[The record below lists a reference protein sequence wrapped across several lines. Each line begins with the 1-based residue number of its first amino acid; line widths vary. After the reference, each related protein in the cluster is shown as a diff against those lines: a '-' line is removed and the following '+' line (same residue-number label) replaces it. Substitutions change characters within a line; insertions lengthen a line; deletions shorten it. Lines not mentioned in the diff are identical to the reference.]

1 MRPSALPRAN
11 ILATLPTMA
20 IAGAPVVALSF
31 ASGGGYPTAWN
42 LLTISMVAAG
52 AAVAYVRR
60 PPLGRYELAAI
71 GLLGALTSYSALS
84 YAWSADPPA
93 TAAEAQRWL
102 ALTATLACLAL
113 AARSGGHRAV
123 GAGVAG
129 AAMVV
134 CSYAL
139 ATRLL
144 PDLLATPHAS
154 SVNRL
159 YEPIGYWNGL
169 GELAA
174 VGVVLSLGL
183 AAQASV
189 PGRMVAAAGI
199 VPLSAT
205 LYLTFS
211 RGAVLAVIVGV
222 IVAAALEVNRLEWI
236 VRALVL
242 APAGLAS
249 VVVLHS
255 FPALT
260 TAFPPH
266 AAEVRQGA
274 LALVTLGLVVVASV
288 AVAYRWAAVSN
299 RCLRSDRARRNAV
312 RGMLITAVLA
322 GVLVVAAA
330 GGPKTFVHALGTSGE
345 SAPHFKHGDL
355 NLRLLSL
362 SPNGRSEIWRVA
374 WHDLRAHPVLGSG
387 DGSFAQRWLAART
400 EDLPAVAAH
409 SLYLETAA
417 ELGIVGLLCLITFLA
432 LPLVAA
438 RLVREAPMV
447 PALAGAFAGA
457 LVQQAFDWTWDVTA
471 VTVAVLGCMA
481 GLLAAADRRSGSS
494 VVPGGRA
501 LVVGGALAL
510 AIAVIGLAASVQ
522 LSRAYDAV
530 NAGDY
535 AVARQRATLAARLA
549 PWASSPW
556 RIASY
561 ADGKL
566 GNTDRARADARS
578 GLTRA
583 TGDWWFWFRLA
594 CLTKR
599 GTRRADLARVRS
611 LNPLAPELRHFPVR
625 CGEPLP

>member
-400 EDLPAVAAH
+400 EDLPTVAAH

-417 ELGIVGLLCLITFLA
+417 ELRHRRPPLPDHVPGAPVGRCPTGSGSADGTCAGRGFRGSTGTAGVRLDMGRDRSHGRGPGMHGRVARGGGSTQRIKRRARWAGLGGGRCPGPGVSSDRAGRKRAA
-432 LPLVAA
+432 LA
-438 RLVREAPMV
+438 RLRRRECGRLRRRAPARHPGRPTGTLGVV
-447 PALAGAFAGA
+447 P
-457 LVQQAFDWTWDVTA
+457 V
-471 VTVAVLGCMA
+471 
-481 GLLAAADRRSGSS
+481 ADRQLRGRQTGEHGSG
-494 VVPGGRA
+494 
-501 LVVGGALAL
+501 
-510 AIAVIGLAASVQ
+510 
-522 LSRAYDAV
+522 
-530 NAGDY
+530 
-535 AVARQRATLAARLA
+535 T
-549 PWASSPW
+549 
-556 RIASY
+556 
-561 ADGKL
+561 
-566 GNTDRARADARS
+566 
-578 GLTRA
+578 
-583 TGDWWFWFRLA
+583 
-594 CLTKR
+594 C
-599 GTRRADLARVRS
+599 
-611 LNPLAPELRHFPVR
+611 
-625 CGEPLP
+625 

>member
-11 ILATLPTMA
+11 ILARLPTMA

-42 LLTISMVAAG
+42 LLTMSMVVTA

-60 PPLGRYELAAI
+60 PSLGRYELAAI
-71 GLLGALTSYSALS
+71 GLLVALTAYSALS
-84 YAWSADPPA
+84 YLWSADPPA

-113 AARSGGHRAV
+113 TARSGGHRAV

-129 AAMVV
+129 AAMAV

-144 PDLLATPHAS
+144 PDLVSTPHAS
-154 SVNRL
+154 GVNRL

-174 VGVVLSLGL
+174 IGIVLSLGL
-183 AAQASV
+183 VAQASV

-211 RGAVLAVIVGV
+211 RGAVLAVIIGV
-222 IVAAALEVNRLEWI
+222 TVAAAFEVNRLEWI

-242 APAGLAS
+242 APAGLVS

-260 TAFPPH
+260 TAFPSH
-266 AAEVRQGA
+266 SAEVRQGG
-274 LALVTLGLVVVASV
+274 LALVALSLVVIASV
-288 AVAYRWAAVSN
+288 ALAYRWAAVTN
-299 RCLRSDRARRNAV
+299 RCLRSDRARRNAA
-312 RGMLITAVLA
+312 RGMVITVVLA

-330 GGPKTFVHALGTSGE
+330 GGPKTFVNALGTSGQ

-387 DGSFAQRWLAART
+387 DGSFAQLWLAART

-432 LPLVAA
+432 LPLIAA
-438 RLVREAPMV
+438 RLVRDAPMAPV
-447 PALAGAFAGA
+447 LAGAFAGA

-471 VTVAVLGCMA
+471 VTVAILGCMA
-481 GLLAAADRRSGSS
+481 GLLAAADRRSGSR
-494 VVPGGRA
+494 VAHGVAA
-501 LVVGGALAL
+501 LMVGGVLAL

-522 LSRAYDAV
+522 LSRAYEAA

-535 AVARQRATLAARLA
+535 AVARQRAAQAARLA
-549 PWASSPW
+549 PWASAPW

-566 GNTDRARADARS
+566 GNTNRARADARR
-578 GLTRA
+578 GLTHA
-583 TGDWWFWFRLA
+583 NGDWWFWFRLA

-599 GTRRADLARVRS
+599 GAREANLARVRS
-611 LNPLAPELRHFPVR
+611 LNSLAPELRHFPVR